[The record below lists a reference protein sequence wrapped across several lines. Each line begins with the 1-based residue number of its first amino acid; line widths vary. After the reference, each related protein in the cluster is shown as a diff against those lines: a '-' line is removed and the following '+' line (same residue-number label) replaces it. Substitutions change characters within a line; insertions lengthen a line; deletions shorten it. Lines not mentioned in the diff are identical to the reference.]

1 MPQERRKRGRRAE
14 KKRKVEKA
22 PLHAPAPEFETLYIE
37 DHEGVVPP
45 VDDATTFYGLLTEE
59 ESEYFRRADEML
71 ALDEFEDAEGR
82 CDGGIRAQE
91 CIC

>member
-14 KKRKVEKA
+14 KKRKDEKA
-22 PLHAPAPEFETLYIE
+22 PSLAPEPEFENLYIE

-71 ALDEFEDAEGR
+71 VLNEFEDAEGM
-82 CDGGIRAQE
+82 CDAGICAQE
-91 CIC
+91 CVC